1 MALTRPL
8 LEQINTDS
16 VSFSD
21 PLISINSTGQQ
32 LDTGILI
39 NTDGGTSPNVAL
51 IWSQANSRVTLGTTT
66 AGIGTSGNVAFSSL
80 ATLELG
86 SVRMNGIDVTVDGTG
101 KLTVGGSEVTGGVE
115 SVNSMTGNVVIT
127 AANVGAQEILV
138 SGTNIKTINGTTILG
153 SGDLVIAGG
162 VESVNGLTGNVT
174 LDTDDIAEGTA
185 NLFFSNARAV
195 SAIQSDLSWHASDW
209 DTAFS
214 WGDHATAGYQAQL
227 VSNVNIKT
235 VNGQTLLGSGDITAG
250 GGGTVTDDTTT
261 DASYYP
267 AMYSV
272 TTGEPAAVYVS
283 STKLYFNPSTGTLNA
298 TVLNTLSD
306 ERKKKNVEVITD
318 SVSTVNK
325 LTGVE
330 FEWVDTGEKSSGVI
344 AQQLELVL
352 PNLVSTAENG
362 EKSVNYLG
370 IIGYLIESIKELD
383 ARVRELESNV

>member
-8 LEQINTDS
+8 LEQFNTDS

-21 PLISINSTGQQ
+21 PLISINSTGQL

-51 IWSQANSRVTLGTTT
+51 IWSQANSRVTLGTTS
-66 AGIGTSGNVAFSSL
+66 AGIGSSGNVSFSSL

-127 AANVGAQEILV
+127 AANVGAQEVLV
-138 SGTNIKTINGTTILG
+138 SGTNIKTINGSTILG

-162 VESVNGLTGNVT
+162 VESVNSMTGNVI
-174 LDTDDIAEGTA
+174 LDTDDIVEGTA

-195 SAIQSDLSWHASDW
+195 LAIQSDLSWNASDW
-209 DTAFS
+209 DTAFA
-214 WGDHATAGYQAQL
+214 WGDHASAGYQSEL

-250 GGGTVTDDTTT
+250 GGATVTDDTTT

-267 AMYSV
+267 ALYTV
-272 TTGEPAAVYVS
+272 TSGTPSAAYVS

-306 ERKKKNVEVITD
+306 ERYKKNVVVITD
-318 SVSTVNK
+318 SVSTVSR

-330 FEWVDTGEKSSGVI
+330 FEWTETGEKSSGVI
-344 AQQLELVL
+344 AHQLETVL
-352 PNLVSTAENG
+352 PHLVSTG
-362 EKSVNYLG
+362 SDGVKSVNYMG
-370 IIGYLIESIKELD
+370 IIGYLIEAVKILSEGK
-383 ARVRELESNV
+383 